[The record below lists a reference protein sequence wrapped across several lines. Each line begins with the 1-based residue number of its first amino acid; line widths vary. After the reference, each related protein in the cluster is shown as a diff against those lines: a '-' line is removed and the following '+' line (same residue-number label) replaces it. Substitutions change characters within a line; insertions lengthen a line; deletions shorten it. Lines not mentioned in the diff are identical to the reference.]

1 MDGCSLREMLKS
13 IRHIVLLLFLL
24 PMTLFAQEHFVFS
37 PDSDVFIVQV
47 GDILLNST
55 NEKIQERSKVMVPQ
69 LVERWQMGRFNRM
82 EKDAVKEIAQHLVDD
97 RLQNDAMFF
106 VFFRIVNDM
115 AYSSKLHDN
124 LSNYF
129 VCSAKLYKQEGKVAF
144 KNFLIFSQKFFA
156 DEVLN
161 VKNGV
166 KWCLRNAQYQFSDEG
181 DFKLVVENGDMVCV
195 AKSDSSVIKNTRG
208 AFYFKDLV
216 WKGKGGRVSWQRFNM
231 DDVYVRLADYTI
243 NTKSM
248 EYSADSAILYN
259 KSKMSEP
266 VIGKFSDKALVN
278 VPINAAEYPSFV
290 SYSDYYIK
298 KNYFKNIYVSGLVGM
313 KGRHFSIM
321 GTRDNNAEMI
331 IMQHDTIRARISSR
345 CLLFTDDRIRSEN
358 INFKIYFANDSVSH
372 NGIAMRY
379 DEPHRELTLI
389 AERINGPYWDSYHN
403 IDVFSE
409 ALYWNI
415 DKDELVFNKMKT
427 PNNESVA
434 YFKSG
439 NFFNRI
445 EFDDLQMMDVIN
457 PLYLIDNYMKTY
469 HVDEVDLVELTRFL
483 GYEGNETLQ
492 MIMFLVRRGYF
503 IYDENSYIAYP
514 KRDFYVAVNASRKKI
529 DHDVIRVV
537 SVTDNF
543 SPNIVIDMKS
553 ADLTMHGVN
562 SVVLSQFEHNDTIDR
577 VVIKPKDNTIVVKKD
592 LDIDFSGYMGIG
604 RYGFYTHDSH
614 FRYDDFLIEFPHVDS
629 ISFTSD
635 KGRLGNVI
643 VNTSGIFYI
652 NEKDNKSGNIF
663 YAKYPIFD
671 SDKESYVYFDRK
683 SINGGKLDRNRFK
696 FVIPDFRVEGI
707 FALDKFQQD
716 GVFKSGIFPDFE
728 EVLTVME
735 DNSLGFEHY
744 VSDPKGVAIYDGK
757 AVFNNKIHLSNQGFY
772 GDGSLNFMTTFIES
786 GQLDFYPDSVNCI
799 TRSFEMLA
807 VNEGNLSYPYVTVDV
822 LSMRLNMERSKMLLK
837 TIEHPMIMYDNS
849 NFSGRASLDST
860 GFFGNGRLNVE
871 TAKVDS
877 KYFTFKEMD
886 LAADS
891 SKFTVMAGFGNSE
904 SFVATNYRSAID
916 YVTRH
921 GSFVGIDKTSRLRF
935 PLNKVNSNLT
945 NVEWFIDNNMVAITG
960 NDKSWLKTTNVKNSV
975 IDFSLSQC
983 DFDLTDFVISAY
995 DTKVISLADV
1005 KINPPE
1011 RTINIKRDTKID
1023 TIQEAVISIVD
1034 KEYKHK
1040 FEEAT
1045 VYFDYMNRYH
1055 AHGFMYYSTKKK
1067 GIEFADIHSD
1077 NKGFTT
1083 AISHVREDDYFTIG
1097 LHFNFHGDLTLT
1109 SEDKNLFFDGD
1120 FQIKTNC
1127 GTDYKWFRSKHNI
1140 KEIIISDIN
1149 DLSKHSDKTLTI
1161 ALNDLDHNSGVFYD
1175 PANKRFY
1182 TSFMSE
1188 ETYKNPNKK
1197 SVASIKGNVRYD
1209 RNKRSFYIS
1218 KMYLNDKSCL
1228 VSVDSKINLGLT
1240 NSTVAFVADGVFN
1253 EDMDDKTINLK
1264 LKSGSS
1270 WDFPFDKKLTEIIQ
1284 KQFFRSN
1291 DTMRRKVSKEAGM
1304 FVFDDV
1310 NLRWDDSLH
1319 CFYSD
1324 KAVTI
1329 RRVKGRN
1336 VRANSNGYILIDY
1349 KDGTEL
1355 TMYLENNKKWLYFR
1369 YKNGV
1374 LATASSIDAFN
1385 KRMDKLNKGK
1395 RVTVMIKSLGRFE
1408 YMKANSG
1415 EKDRFLQ
1422 RIKKIRK

>member
-1 MDGCSLREMLKS
+1 MLRNL
-13 IRHIVLLLFLL
+13 RFIVLLIFLL
-24 PMTLFAQEHFVFS
+24 PMTLLAQERFVFS
-37 PDSDVFIVQV
+37 SDSDEFIVQV

-55 NEKIQERSKVMVPQ
+55 NEKIQERSKEMVPQ
-69 LVERWQMGRFNRM
+69 LVERWKMGRFNRK
-82 EKDAVKEIAQHLVDD
+82 EKDAVKEIAQKLVND

-106 VFFRIVNDM
+106 VFFRIVNNL
-115 AYSSKLHDN
+115 AYSNNLHDN

-129 VCSAKLYKQEGKVAF
+129 VCSEKLYEQEGKVAF
-144 KNFLIFSQKFFA
+144 KNLLIFSEKFFA

-166 KWCLRNAQYQFSDEG
+166 KWCLRNAQYQFSEDGE
-181 DFKLVVENGDMVCV
+181 FKIVVENGDLVCV
-195 AKSDSSVIKNTRG
+195 AKADSSVIKNTRG
-208 AFYFKDLV
+208 AFNLLDFS
-216 WKGKGGRVSWQRFNM
+216 WQGNGGRVSWQRFNM
-231 DDVYVRLADYTI
+231 DDVYVKLADYFI
-243 NTKSM
+243 NMKNM
-248 EYSADSAILYN
+248 EYSADSAVLYN
-259 KSKMSEP
+259 KNMMSEP

-278 VPINAAEYPSFV
+278 VSINAAEFPSFV
-290 SYSDYYIK
+290 SYSDYYVR

-321 GTRDNNAEMI
+321 GTRFDNAEMI
-331 IMQHDTIRARISSR
+331 IMQHDTIRARINSR
-345 CLLFTDDRIRSEN
+345 SFLFSNGRVRSDN

-372 NGIAMRY
+372 NGISMQY
-379 DEPHRELTLI
+379 DDPLREMTLI
-389 AERINGPYWDSYHN
+389 AQQINGPYWDSYHN

-415 DKDELVFNKMKT
+415 DKDELVFNKLKT

-457 PLYLIDNYMKTY
+457 PLYLVDNYMKTY

-483 GYEGNETLQ
+483 GYEGNETLR
-492 MIMFLVRRGYF
+492 MMMFLVRRGYF
-503 IYDENSYIAYP
+503 FYDDNSRIAYP
-514 KRDFYVAVNASRKKI
+514 KHDFYIAVNASRKKI

-543 SPNIVIDMKS
+543 SPNIVIDMNS
-553 ADLTMHGVN
+553 TDLTMHGVN
-562 SVVLSQFEHNDTIDR
+562 SVVLSQYEHNDTIER
-577 VVIKPKDNTIVVKKD
+577 VVIQPYDNTIVVKKD
-592 LDIDFSGYMGIG
+592 LDIDFSGYMGVG
-604 RYGFYTHDSH
+604 RYGFYTHDSR
-614 FRYDDFLIEFPHVDS
+614 FKYDDFLIEFPHVDS
-629 ISFTSD
+629 IAFTSD

-652 NEKDNKSGNIF
+652 NESNNKSGNVY
-663 YAKYPIFD
+663 YAQYPIFD

-696 FVIPDFRVEGI
+696 FIIPDFRVEGI
-707 FALDKFQQD
+707 FALNNFQQD
-716 GVFKSGIFPDFE
+716 GVFQSGIFPDFE
-728 EVLTVME
+728 ETLTVME

-744 VSDPKGVAIYDGK
+744 VKDPKGVAIYDGK
-757 AVFNNKIHLSNQGFY
+757 AVFNNMIHLSNQGFY

-786 GQLDFYPDSVNCI
+786 KQLDFYPDSVNCI

-822 LSMRLNMERSKMLLK
+822 LSMRLNMERCKMSLK
-837 TIEHPMIMYDNS
+837 TIEHPMMLYVNTD
-849 NFSGRASLDST
+849 FSGRASLDST

-871 TAKVDS
+871 KAKVDS

-886 LAADS
+886 LTADS

-916 YVTRH
+916 YITRH
-921 GSFVGIDKTSRLRF
+921 GSFQGIDNTSRLRF
-935 PLNKVNSNLT
+935 PLNKVNSNLS
-945 NVEWFIDNNMVAITG
+945 NVEWFIDNQMVAITG
-960 NDKSWLKTTNVKNSV
+960 DERSWLKTTNVKTSV
-975 IDFSLSQC
+975 IDFALTQC
-983 DFDLTDFVISAY
+983 DFDLTSFVISAY

-1011 RTINIKRDTKID
+1011 RIINIRRDTKID
-1023 TIQEAVISIVD
+1023 TIQEVAISIVD
-1034 KEYKHK
+1034 KDYKHK

-1045 VYFDYMNRYH
+1045 VYFDEMNRYH
-1055 AHGFMYYSTKKK
+1055 AHGFMYYSNKHK

-1083 AISHVREDDYFTIG
+1083 AISHVREDDGFTIG
-1097 LHFNFHGDLTLT
+1097 MHFNFYGDLTLT
-1109 SEDKNLFFDGD
+1109 AEEKNLFFNGD
-1120 FQIKTNC
+1120 FQIKTKC
-1127 GTDYKWFRSKHNI
+1127 GTDYKWFKSKHNI

-1175 PANKRFY
+1175 PVKKRFY

-1228 VSVDSKINLGLT
+1228 VSVDSRINLGLT

-1253 EDMDDKTINLK
+1253 EDIDHNNVNLK
-1264 LKSGSS
+1264 LKTGSS
-1270 WDFPFDKKLTEIIQ
+1270 WNFPFDKKLTEIIQ
-1284 KQFFRSN
+1284 KQFFRTN
-1291 DTMRRKVSKEAGM
+1291 DTMRRKVAKEAVM
-1304 FVFDDV
+1304 FSFDEV
-1310 NLRWDDSLH
+1310 TMRWDDSLH

-1324 KAVTI
+1324 KAVTV
-1329 RRVKGRN
+1329 RRVMGRN
-1336 VRANSNGYILIDY
+1336 VKQNTNGYLLIDY
-1349 KDGTEL
+1349 KEGTEL
-1355 TMYLENNKKWLYFR
+1355 TMYLENGNKWLYFN

-1374 LATASSIDAFN
+1374 LATSSSVDAYN

-1395 RVTVMIKSLGRFE
+1395 RVTMKLKSLGRFE

-1415 EKDRFLQ
+1415 EKDKFLQ
-1422 RIKKIRK
+1422 RFKKIRK